1 MIKIGLVDVRTI
13 AQCLGAIITDPTI
26 LDEYSFDKEDFAEP
40 FYMLIF
46 SAVYNLY
53 NSGVNVID
61 NFSIDSYL
69 SNFKEQYKLF
79 NDNNGLDYISDIVD
93 LYQKDNFAY
102 FYSRLKKFS
111 CLRYWEKKGYD
122 TRNVYD
128 STITDP
134 SQQEKEIYKLD
145 NMSVDDMIDIVE
157 GNLVDEAKM
166 KYSTNTSHIGQ
177 LAGKNL
183 MQLKDSFKEAPDYG
197 LPLQSPVMSTIAR
210 GCRLKKLYLRSSN
223 SGGGKAIPN
232 DVIIPTPIGYRR
244 VGDIKVGDYLF
255 DKQGK
260 PTKVLAV
267 YPQPIKKRV
276 YKIIFSDGREAECCE
291 DHLWTC
297 INIKNKNQ
305 TEIYSTK
312 EIVSILK
319 EGKTKLAIPINQPV
333 EYNTKQYSIPPYI
346 MGLFLGDASFR
357 YDNSQRALS
366 YSSEDDFLPQIISE
380 TMGLSYK
387 KNSEHNYSYIFKH
400 TNYNSNNKRK
410 NVWVEEVLKDYPDL
424 YNTYSYEKYI
434 PKDYLLGDIEQR
446 YELLRGLLDTDG
458 SVDEKGRIIFSTTSP
473 KLKDG
478 IIELCHSLGLISSFS
493 IDKRNKYKNGE
504 AYKISISTHLNKKHL
519 LFKLPKH
526 LNKIKTLQQQKQH
539 SSRLMKNDKIFIKDV
554 QKTSIYKDMTCFTV
568 DNEESLF
575 LMNDYIVTHNT
586 RTGIADMANISVPYK
601 YNLQTKQWDYTGFSE
616 PTLMIS
622 TELEIPEVQTIL
634 IAYVSGVN
642 EGSIRDGTYKAGEE
656 ERVDQ
661 AIKYIESSPF
671 YIEFIP
677 DFGIND
683 IEQLIRKYRRE
694 QSVYHFF
701 FDYIHMSNK
710 LIMEIATMSKGM
722 KLREDQ
728 ILFLFIDTL
737 KNICNKLGI
746 FILSSTQLNGTYK
759 DSTEKDE
766 TMLRGAKNMADR
778 IDLGEISLAP
788 SPMEQKM
795 LNQIIK
801 NKINCPEINLIR
813 HVYKLRGNKWSKIK
827 ICQHVDLG
835 TGRTQ
840 DVFVLNKD
848 NVLID
853 IPIVDLQSVNIDD
866 AKKVEDIIQDN
877 SEDSNNMPEDLEATC
892 AITPAI
898 EEREQPKNKLIF

>member
-1 MIKIGLVDVRTI
+1 M
-13 AQCLGAIITDPTI
+13 
-26 LDEYSFDKEDFAEP
+26 DEYSFDKEDFAEP
-40 FYMLIF
+40 FYMLIY
-46 SAVYNLY
+46 SAAYNLY

-69 SNFKEQYKLF
+69 SNFKEQYKVF

-93 LYQKDNFAY
+93 LYQKDNFPY

-111 CLRYWEKKGYD
+111 CLRYWEKRGYD

-128 STITDP
+128 STVTDL
-134 SQQEKEIYKLD
+134 SAQEKEMYKLD

-157 GNLVDEAKM
+157 GDLVDEPKM
-166 KYSTNTSHIGQ
+166 KFSTNTSHIGQ

-183 MQLKDSFKEAPDYG
+183 MQLKNSFKEIPDYG
-197 LPLQSPVMSTIAR
+197 LPLQSPIMSTIAR

-232 DVIIPTPIGYRR
+232 DTIIPTPSGYRK

-255 DKQGK
+255 DRRGN

-267 YPQPIKKRV
+267 YPQPKKKRV
-276 YKIIFSDGREAECCE
+276 YEITFSDGRKAECCE
-291 DHLWTC
+291 DHLWGC
-297 INIKNKNQ
+297 VEANKPYQ
-305 TEIYSTK
+305 VYSTK
-312 EIVSILK
+312 ELFSLINNNRR
-319 EGKTKLAIPINQPV
+319 LAIPINNPV
-333 EYNTKQYSIPPYI
+333 NYPTKHYDIPPYI

-357 YDNSQRALS
+357 YDKYQRAIS
-366 YSSEDDFLPQIISE
+366 YSSEDDYLPKIIAN
-380 TMGLSYK
+380 TMGWIYK
-387 KNSEHNYSYIFKH
+387 KGSKHNY
-400 TNYNSNNKRK
+400 NYFFEYKKDNRQGKRK
-410 NVWVEEVLKDYPDL
+410 NVWVEEALKYYPDL
-424 YNTYSYEKYI
+424 WNTYSYQKYI
-434 PKDYLLGDIEQR
+434 PEDYMFGDIEQR

-458 SVDEKGRIIFSTTSP
+458 SVDEKGRICFSTTSSR
-473 KLKDG
+473 LKND
-478 IIELCHSLGLISSFS
+478 IINLCHSLGLVTSVHV
-493 IDKRNKYKNGE
+493 DKRDKYKNGE
-504 AYKISISTHLNKKHL
+504 AYKIGILTNLYNKHL

-526 LNKIKTLQQQKQH
+526 LNKIKKLQTIKQG
-539 SSRLMKNDKIFIKDV
+539 SSHLKKNDKIFIKSIIE
-554 QKTSIYKDMTCFTV
+554 TSIYKDMTCFIV
-568 DNEESLF
+568 DNDESLF

-601 YNLQTKQWDYTGFSE
+601 YNLKTKQWDYTGFSE
-616 PTLMIS
+616 PVLMIS
-622 TELEIPEVQTIL
+622 TELEIPEIQTIL

-642 EGSIRDGTYKAGEE
+642 EGNIRDGTYKQGEE

-661 AIKYIESSPF
+661 AIEYIESSPF

-683 IEQLIRKYRRE
+683 IEQLIRKYKRE

-701 FDYIHMSNK
+701 FDYVHMSNK
-710 LIMEIATMSKGM
+710 LIVEIATMSQGM

-737 KNICNKLGI
+737 KNLCNKLGI

-759 DSTEKDE
+759 DSAEKDE

-795 LNQIIK
+795 LKEIIK

-813 HVYKLRGNKWSKIK
+813 HVYKLRGNRWSKIK

-835 TGRTQ
+835 TGRTE
-840 DVFVLNKD
+840 DIFVLNKD

-853 IPIVDLQSVNIDD
+853 IPVVDLQSVNVED

-877 SEDSNNMPEDLEATC
+877 SEDANNMPEDLEATC
-892 AITPAI
+892 IIASNDNQ
-898 EEREQPKNKLIF
+898 EQPSSKNKLIF

>member
-40 FYMLIF
+40 FYILIF

-93 LYQKDNFAY
+93 LYQKDNFSY

-223 SGGGKAIPN
+223 SGGGK
-232 DVIIPTPIGYRR
+232 
-244 VGDIKVGDYLF
+244 
-255 DKQGK
+255 
-260 PTKVLAV
+260 
-267 YPQPIKKRV
+267 
-276 YKIIFSDGREAECCE
+276 
-291 DHLWTC
+291 
-297 INIKNKNQ
+297 
-305 TEIYSTK
+305 
-312 EIVSILK
+312 
-319 EGKTKLAIPINQPV
+319 
-333 EYNTKQYSIPPYI
+333 
-346 MGLFLGDASFR
+346 
-357 YDNSQRALS
+357 
-366 YSSEDDFLPQIISE
+366 
-380 TMGLSYK
+380 
-387 KNSEHNYSYIFKH
+387 
-400 TNYNSNNKRK
+400 
-410 NVWVEEVLKDYPDL
+410 
-424 YNTYSYEKYI
+424 
-434 PKDYLLGDIEQR
+434 
-446 YELLRGLLDTDG
+446 
-458 SVDEKGRIIFSTTSP
+458 
-473 KLKDG
+473 
-478 IIELCHSLGLISSFS
+478 
-493 IDKRNKYKNGE
+493 
-504 AYKISISTHLNKKHL
+504 
-519 LFKLPKH
+519 
-526 LNKIKTLQQQKQH
+526 
-539 SSRLMKNDKIFIKDV
+539 
-554 QKTSIYKDMTCFTV
+554 
-568 DNEESLF
+568 
-575 LMNDYIVTHNT
+575 T

-892 AITPAI
+892 AITPVV

>member
-1 MIKIGLVDVRTI
+1 M
-13 AQCLGAIITDPTI
+13 
-26 LDEYSFDKEDFAEP
+26 DEYSFDKEDFAEP
-40 FYMLIF
+40 FYMLIY
-46 SAVYNLY
+46 SAAYNLY

-69 SNFKEQYKLF
+69 SNFKEQYKVF

-93 LYQKDNFAY
+93 LYQKDNFPY

-111 CLRYWEKKGYD
+111 CLRYWEKRGYD

-128 STITDP
+128 STVTDL
-134 SQQEKEIYKLD
+134 SAQEKEMYKLD

-157 GNLVDEAKM
+157 GDLVDEPKM
-166 KYSTNTSHIGQ
+166 KFSTNTSHIGQ

-183 MQLKDSFKEAPDYG
+183 MHLKNSFKEVPDYG
-197 LPLQSPVMSTIAR
+197 LPLQSPMMSTIAR

-232 DVIIPTPIGYRR
+232 DTIIPTPSGYRK

-255 DKQGK
+255 DRRGN

-267 YPQPIKKRV
+267 YPQPKKKRV
-276 YKIIFSDGREAECCE
+276 YEITFSDGRKAECCE
-291 DHLWTC
+291 DHLWSC
-297 INIKNKNQ
+297 KQCYSKNDYLQ
-305 TEIYSTK
+305 TYSTK
-312 EIVSILK
+312 
-319 EGKTKLAIPINQPV
+319 
-333 EYNTKQYSIPPYI
+333 
-346 MGLFLGDASFR
+346 FL
-357 YDNSQRALS
+357 Y
-366 YSSEDDFLPQIISE
+366 
-380 TMGLSYK
+380 
-387 KNSEHNYSYIFKH
+387 
-400 TNYNSNNKRK
+400 
-410 NVWVEEVLKDYPDL
+410 
-424 YNTYSYEKYI
+424 
-434 PKDYLLGDIEQR
+434 
-446 YELLRGLLDTDG
+446 
-458 SVDEKGRIIFSTTSP
+458 
-473 KLKDG
+473 
-478 IIELCHSLGLISSFS
+478 
-493 IDKRNKYKNGE
+493 
-504 AYKISISTHLNKKHL
+504 
-519 LFKLPKH
+519 
-526 LNKIKTLQQQKQH
+526 NKIKNENITFEIPNNAAVEYETKEYALPPYLVGQLLMIKPLSTKIPEEYLMGDIQQRKSLLQGLLTNGYIENDIPDTLKKDIQTLCYSLGVCFLENDDCYFI
-539 SSRLMKNDKIFIKDV
+539 SSANYIGIKNIEA
-554 QKTSIYKDMTCFTV
+554 TSVYKDMTCFTV
-568 DNEESLF
+568 DNDESLF

-601 YNLQTKQWDYTGFSE
+601 YNLKTKQWDYTGFSE
-616 PTLMIS
+616 PVLMIS
-622 TELEIPEVQTIL
+622 TELEIPEIQTIL

-642 EGSIRDGTYKAGEE
+642 EGNIRDGTYKQGEE

-661 AIKYIESSPF
+661 AIEYIESSPF

-683 IEQLIRKYRRE
+683 IEQLIRKYKRE

-701 FDYIHMSNK
+701 FDYVHMSNK
-710 LIMEIATMSKGM
+710 LIVEIATMSQGM

-737 KNICNKLGI
+737 KNLCNKLGI

-759 DSTEKDE
+759 DSAEKDE

-795 LNQIIK
+795 LKEIIK

-813 HVYKLRGNKWSKIK
+813 HVYKLRGNRWSKIK

-835 TGRTQ
+835 TGRTE
-840 DVFVLNKD
+840 DIFVLNKD

-853 IPIVDLQSVNIDD
+853 IPVVDLQSVNVED

-877 SEDSNNMPEDLEATC
+877 SEDANNMPEDLEATC
-892 AITPAI
+892 IIAPNDNQ
-898 EEREQPKNKLIF
+898 EQPSSKNKLIF